1 MSIDKEIDCTT
12 ASLNAKGGS
21 RPAGY
26 VLALLAFLT
35 CPCHLP
41 IWLVLF
47 AGSAFGAILS
57 ENLVTAGIILI
68 VVFIPSG
75 LGAMRRINEP

>member
-1 MSIDKEIDCTT
+1 MTHPGGETSRHHPGHI
-12 ASLNAKGGS
+12 AGS
-21 RPAGY
+21 RAAGY
-26 VLALLAFLT
+26 ALALLAFLT

-57 ENLVTAGIILI
+57 ENLVTAGVILI
-68 VVFIPSG
+68 LIFILSG
-75 LGAMRRINEP
+75 LGALRRLNKP